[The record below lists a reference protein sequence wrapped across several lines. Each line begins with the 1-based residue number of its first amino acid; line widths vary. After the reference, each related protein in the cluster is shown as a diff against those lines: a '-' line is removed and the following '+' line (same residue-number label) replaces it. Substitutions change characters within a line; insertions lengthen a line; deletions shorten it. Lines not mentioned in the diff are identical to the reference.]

1 MTPKEMKTIL
11 FAIRNAKAAIEE
23 LACENYP
30 DTEFEDEDFRE
41 MFYKLND
48 MCITINE
55 KIDAAEEGATE

>member
-1 MTPKEMKTIL
+1 MTTKEMKTIL
-11 FAIRNAKAAIEE
+11 FAIRNAKTAIEE

-55 KIDAAEEGATE
+55 KIDAAEKGETK